1 MKTVM
6 TKKIKEKVL
15 DMYLRN
21 YEHIDIMKKL
31 NVTKKQ
37 IFWIINQYVASSITP
52 KELVKEQRIEK
63 AYLMEKNIFDRI
75 EKGQSIR
82 GYDSIFF
89 SFCA

>member
-1 MKTVM
+1 M